1 MISDMRVILSRK
13 GFDGINGG
21 MPSLIMPNGDAVTM
35 PIPSNDHVLY
45 KSLKYG
51 DKDYLSILKDLK
63 PRFSCRECHLDPD
76 LDSRRMADRPKG
88 WKPAFG
94 QIGASSSYL
103 MNTVGLKP
111 GDLFLFFGNFRFVE
125 ERGGKL
131 HFVSRTGDFYHD
143 KTIQLIWG
151 YLQVGEIITDG
162 MRIRKEYPWHPHAS
176 TRRSHESS
184 NILVVPSKTLSFAK
198 SKPGCGLLR
207 FAEDR
212 VLTRKGSNKATWRKN
227 PVYSPKSIIGSRR
240 NMVSDGIYYSGIWQ
254 ELGLKES
261 AAATRWARHIV
272 LCGGKGDVA

>member
-1 MISDMRVILSRK
+1 MKIILSRK

-45 KSLKYG
+45 KGLKYR
-51 DKDYLSILKDLK
+51 DRDYLSIIKDLK

-76 LDSRRMADRPKG
+76 LDSRRMVNRPKG

-125 ERGGKL
+125 ECGGGFR
-131 HFVSRTGDFYHD
+131 FVSRTGDFYHD

-162 MRIRKEYPWHPHAS
+162 NRIRREYPWHPHAS
-176 TRRSHESS
+176 ANRAREPS
-184 NILVVPSKTLSFAK
+184 NMLTVPTKELSFAK
-198 SKPGCGLLR
+198 SMPGCGLLR
-207 FAEDR
+207 FSEDR
-212 VLTRKGSNKATWRKN
+212 VLTKKGANKATWRRN
-227 PVYSPKSIIGSRR
+227 PVYSPRSIIGNRK
-240 NMVSDGIYYSGIWQ
+240 NMASSGIYYSGIWQ

-272 LCGGKGDVA
+272 LCGEK